1 MCETLCVATFES
13 FELQTT
19 HFRGTR
25 VVPATLIHVFEIGI
39 HQETTIVSHY
49 HRFSPVQWQIPRQVA
64 EITVLRNRMQQME
77 RENLRL
83 ENATWHRKNTVGK
96 PFERC

>member
-1 MCETLCVATFES
+1 MILQET
-13 FELQTT
+13 
-19 HFRGTR
+19 
-25 VVPATLIHVFEIGI
+25 

>member
-39 HQETTIVSHY
+39 PPGLSK
-49 HRFSPVQWQIPRQVA
+49 
-64 EITVLRNRMQQME
+64 
-77 RENLRL
+77 RL
-83 ENATWHRKNTVGK
+83 G
-96 PFERC
+96 